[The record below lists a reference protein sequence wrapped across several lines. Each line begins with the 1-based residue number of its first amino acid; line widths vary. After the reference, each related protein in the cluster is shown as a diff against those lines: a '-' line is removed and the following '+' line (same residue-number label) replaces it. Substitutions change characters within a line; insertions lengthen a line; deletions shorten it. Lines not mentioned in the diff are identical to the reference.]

1 MELEKAVDLCLF
13 RVFRDAF
20 DIAPGVLG
28 VGV

>member
-1 MELEKAVDLCLF
+1 MKLEKAVDSCLF
-13 RVFRDAF
+13 RVFGYAF